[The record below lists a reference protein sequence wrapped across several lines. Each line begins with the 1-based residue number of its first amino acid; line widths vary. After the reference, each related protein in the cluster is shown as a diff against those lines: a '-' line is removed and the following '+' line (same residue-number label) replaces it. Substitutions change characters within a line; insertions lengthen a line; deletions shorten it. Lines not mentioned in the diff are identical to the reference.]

1 MPGPEDSNPPD
12 TPQQQPVSHTRPRG
26 RIFQTSTMTA
36 MLEGVYEGTTT
47 IAELRRHGDFGIGT
61 FDRLDGEMIV
71 LDGRCYRLRADGTAG
86 EADLA
91 TRTPLAAVTYFHG
104 EYDRQVAE
112 PVDAAGLRAM
122 VDTWL
127 PSPNLFYAV
136 RVDGHFDHM
145 VTRML
150 PEQHRPYPR
159 LIDAVAR
166 QVISTHTDAHGTIV
180 GFRSPTHMLGVAAAG
195 YHLHFLSHCR
205 TRGGHAYDFVLRS
218 GRVRVDVGYE
228 LFLRLPATQDFSRA
242 RLGRGDV
249 AGEIEAVLQG
259 GPRPYAR
266 PDHS

>member
-1 MPGPEDSNPPD
+1 MPGTESTPHD
-12 TPQQQPVSHTRPRG
+12 TPEQQEPRTRPRG

-47 IAELRRHGDFGIGT
+47 IAELCRSGDFGIGT

-86 EADLA
+86 EADPA

-104 EYDRQVAE
+104 EYDWRITE
-112 PVDAAGLRAM
+112 PVDAAGLRTAI
-122 VDTWL
+122 DDWL

-159 LIDAVAR
+159 LIDAVAG
-166 QVISTHTDAHGTIV
+166 QIIATHTDLHGTIV

-195 YHLHFLSHCR
+195 YHLHFLSGCR

-228 LFLRLPATQDFSRA
+228 LFLRMPRTHDFRSA
-242 RLGRGDV
+242 RLGRGDI

-259 GPRPYAR
+259 GPRP
-266 PDHS
+266 

>member
-1 MPGPEDSNPPD
+1 MPEPD
-12 TPQQQPVSHTRPRG
+12 TTAHDTSEQQGARTRPRG

-47 IAELRRHGDFGIGT
+47 VAELRRNGDFGIGT

-71 LDGRCYRLRADGTAG
+71 LLDGRCYRLRADGTAG
-86 EADLA
+86 EADTA

-104 EYDRQVAE
+104 EHDWRLTE
-112 PVDAAGLRAM
+112 PVDAAGLRT
-122 VDTWL
+122 VIDNWI

-159 LIDAVAR
+159 LIDAVAG
-166 QVISTHTDAHGTIV
+166 QVISTHTELHGTIV

-195 YHLHFLSHCR
+195 YHLHFLSSCR

-228 LFLRLPATQDFSRA
+228 LLLRMPRTQDFRSA
-242 RLGRGDV
+242 QLGRGDI

-259 GPRPYAR
+259 GPKP
-266 PDHS
+266 

>member
-1 MPGPEDSNPPD
+1 MTAPDSTAHD
-12 TPQQQPVSHTRPRG
+12 TPEQQGSRTRPRG
-26 RIFQTSTMTA
+26 RIFQASTMTA

-104 EYDRQVAE
+104 EYDWRITE
-112 PVDAAGLRAM
+112 PVDAAGLRT
-122 VDTWL
+122 VIDNWL

-136 RVDGHFDHM
+136 RVDGQFDHM

-159 LIDAVAR
+159 LIDAVAG
-166 QVISTHTDAHGTIV
+166 QIISTHTDLQGTIV

-195 YHLHFLSHCR
+195 YHLHFLSGCR

-218 GRVRVDVGYE
+218 GRVRIDVEYE
-228 LFLRLPATQDFSRA
+228 LLLRMPRTQDFRSA
-242 RLGRGDV
+242 CLGRGDI
-249 AGEIEAVLQG
+249 AGEIAAVLQG
-259 GPRPYAR
+259 SPRP
-266 PDHS
+266 

>member
-1 MPGPEDSNPPD
+1 MPGPDS
-12 TPQQQPVSHTRPRG
+12 TPQDTSGQEGSGARPRG

-47 IAELRRHGDFGIGT
+47 IAELCRNGDFGIGT

-104 EYDRQVAE
+104 EYDWRMTE
-112 PVDAAGLRAM
+112 PVDAAGLRTLI
-122 VDTWL
+122 DKWL

-159 LIDAVAR
+159 LIDAVAG
-166 QVISTHTDAHGTIV
+166 QVISTHTDLHGSIV

-195 YHLHFLSHCR
+195 YHLHFLSGCR

-228 LFLRLPATQDFSRA
+228 LFLRMPRTQDFCSA
-242 RLGRGDV
+242 QLGRGDI

-259 GPRPYAR
+259 GPRA
-266 PDHS
+266 

>member
-1 MPGPEDSNPPD
+1 MTAPEGNPPGA
-12 TPQQQPVSHTRPRG
+12 PRPRG

-47 IAELRRHGDFGIGT
+47 VAELRRHGDFGIGT

-71 LDGRCYRLRADGTAG
+71 LDGRCYRLRADGSAG
-86 EADLA
+86 EADPS

-104 EYDRQVAE
+104 EHDWRTRE
-112 PVDAAGLRAM
+112 PVDAAGLRALI
-122 VDTWL
+122 DGWL
-127 PSPNLFYAV
+127 PSPNHFYAV
-136 RVDGHFDHM
+136 RVDGHFDHV

-159 LIDAVAR
+159 LIDAVAG
-166 QVISTHTDAHGTIV
+166 QVISTHTGLRGTVV
-180 GFRSPTHMLGVAAAG
+180 GFRSPAHLLGVAAAG
-195 YHLHFLSHCR
+195 YHLHFLSGCR

-228 LFLRLPATQDFSRA
+228 LVLHLPRTADFGRA

-259 GPRPYAR
+259 GPRP
-266 PDHS
+266 